1 MKVYVLTVED
11 DDVFDVFSFSTKEKA
26 VECIENDIYDHYHF
40 DTDEPY
46 LTNTELKEEICEMR
60 ESIKQ
65 FGTWNNAELVKYS
78 IFETELN

>member
-11 DDVFDVFSFSTKEKA
+11 DGFDVLSFSTKEKA
-26 VECIENDIYDHYHF
+26 VECIEDDLRDHYHF

-46 LTNTELKEEICEMR
+46 LTDKELEEEICEMR
-60 ESIKQ
+60 ESIKD
-65 FGTWNNAELVKYS
+65 FGNWENAELVKYS